1 MMRRASIAAL
11 TLAVVAGSALAA
23 NSYLGQE
30 APEFTTDE
38 WVNRPERIT
47 VAAHRGEV
55 LLLEFFATW

>member
-1 MMRRASIAAL
+1 MIRRASISAL
-11 TLAVVAGSALAA
+11 TLAVLAGTALAA

-30 APEFTTDE
+30 APEFETNE
-38 WVNRPERIT
+38 WINRPERTT